1 MQMTNAN
8 NPWEKMQESSQRRVD
23 NLSDHNIFWV
33 TDLEGNY
40 GFCLKSKNRFNNI
53 DSKSYLKGINIV
65 KRNSAE
71 NIGELYL
78 LLNQKEDWPIFL
90 SLCNDLVSMTH
101 RYDDDLAMISA
112 VEVRLNR
119 WQQLL
124 KLDSLKEMSQKVQM
138 GLYSELTCLLE
149 IVAPKYGLTQSIT
162 AWVGPD
168 FDKQDFLLDH
178 AIFEVKSY
186 KTSKGE
192 IVNISSVN
200 QLYSEKIPLYLLTY
214 GLTISENGTSID
226 DLVQVINEQLELEDN
241 NFKNQ
246 FDIKLMEYGYI
257 PELATR
263 PLIKFMVDRNKGYLV
278 SDSFPKLAPTSLA
291 QEIISV
297 KYSIDMLL
305 CEQHEIDLLT
315 IL

>member
-1 MQMTNAN
+1 MTNAN
-8 NPWEKMQESSQRRVD
+8 NPWKDMQESSRRRVD
-23 NLSDHNIFWV
+23 NLSDHNIFWI
-33 TDLEGNY
+33 TDLKGSY
-40 GFCLKSKNRFNNI
+40 GFCLQSKNTFNNT

-71 NIGELYL
+71 DIGELFL

-112 VEVRLNR
+112 VEIRLNR

-124 KLDSLKEMSQKVQM
+124 KLDSLNEMSQKAQM

-149 IVAPKYGLTQSIT
+149 MVIPKYGVSQSIT

-168 FDKQDFLLDH
+168 FDKQDFLLDN

-192 IVNISSVN
+192 VVNISSVN

-214 GLTISENGTSID
+214 GLTVSENGTSID
-226 DLVQVINEQLELEDN
+226 DLVLVINELLESETND
-241 NFKNQ
+241 FKDQ
-246 FDIKLMEYGYI
+246 FDSKLMEYGYI
-257 PELATR
+257 PELATK
-263 PLIKFMVDRNKGYLV
+263 PLIKFIVDKNKGYLV
-278 SDSFPKLAPTSLA
+278 SDSFPKLDPTSLA

-305 CEQHEIDLLT
+305 CEQHGVDLST